1 MKGQTP
7 GHLNAKMEELKV
19 ESHVPN
25 IDQKKNFIYQIC
37 EQIQDENVYK
47 SWERKCL
54 HIMDKTGEVLVKHY
68 QRHLNDY
75 YEYRKH
81 HAEWE
86 DKLDQHKKK
95 LHDHTR

>member
-1 MKGQTP
+1 
-7 GHLNAKMEELKV
+7 
-19 ESHVPN
+19 
-25 IDQKKNFIYQIC
+25 
-37 EQIQDENVYK
+37 
-47 SWERKCL
+47 
-54 HIMDKTGEVLVKHY
+54 MDKTGEVLVKHY
-68 QRHLNDY
+68 QRRLNDY